1 MSKLKYILLLLIAIG
16 CTKEV
21 EVLNPINAENVKKIA
36 ELQSQLSSLTSSL
49 SGLQSQNQNL
59 ANERNNLVEQLS
71 SLQSQLSTSAETNTS
86 LESQLSTLQET
97 ITSLGSQLS
106 ASEETNA
113 SLASIIKSL
122 ESQLS
127 TTEET
132 NASLESQITA
142 LEETNASLA
151 SIIKSL
157 ESQLSTTEE
166 TNASLESQITAL
178 EETNTSLESQ
188 IESLKIKVAELGLA
202 VAINVGVQDGVYTLK
217 EWSFKYIKDENDTI
231 PADIRFPETTTY
243 SIIKDKKQ
251 IKRTVDELVDIYD
264 DSSNKINFKKWVLE
278 YGMRN
283 AKVQPNFRDS
293 IYVSNVDEITSE
305 FSYNG
310 GTFQFE
316 DGLSYDNVIIKH
328 IYVWQK
334 HNSFNSEED
343 VPAQS
348 FMEINKFIMENST
361 VGFFSDSIYKNINP
375 FDPISLR
382 EGFILDAQRNG
393 LDISYL
399 RDEEISIETVDWNY
413 GIAYGAP
420 CLTGEIRM
428 YREDSWE
435 PIIEPLQNS
444 VLLIMFHEMGHAA
457 LNLAHN
463 KVDGDIMCCASDFS
477 LENFR
482 EISKRMFQNIE
493 QISYDCGFATQKG
506 GGTIIVD

>member
-106 ASEETNA
+106 AS
-113 SLASIIKSL
+113 
-122 ESQLS
+122 
-127 TTEET
+127 
-132 NASLESQITA
+132 
-142 LEETNASLA
+142 EETNASLA

-506 GGTIIVD
+506 GGTIIVN

>member
-106 ASEETNA
+106 AS
-113 SLASIIKSL
+113 
-122 ESQLS
+122 
-127 TTEET
+127 
-132 NASLESQITA
+132 
-142 LEETNASLA
+142 EETNASLA

-444 VLLIMFHEMGHAA
+444 VLKVMFHEMGHAA

-506 GGTIIVD
+506 GGTIIVN

>member
-1 MSKLKYILLLLIAIG
+1 MRKLKYILLLLIAIS

-59 ANERNNLVEQLS
+59 TNERNNLVEQLS
-71 SLQSQLSTSAETNTS
+71 SLQSQLSTLEDTNT
-86 LESQLSTLQET
+86 
-97 ITSLGSQLS
+97 
-106 ASEETNA
+106 
-113 SLASIIKSL
+113 
-122 ESQLS
+122 
-127 TTEET
+127 
-132 NASLESQITA
+132 
-142 LEETNASLA
+142 
-151 SIIKSL
+151 
-157 ESQLSTTEE
+157 
-166 TNASLESQITAL
+166 SLESQITAL

-188 IESLKIKVAELGLA
+188 IEFLKIKVAELGLA
-202 VAINVGVQDGVYTLK
+202 VAINIGVQDGVYTLK

-264 DSSNKINFKKWVLE
+264 DSSNKLNFKKWVLE

-283 AKVQPNFRDS
+283 AKVQPDFRDS

-328 IYVWQK
+328 INVWQK

-343 VPAQS
+343 VPAQG
-348 FMEINKFIMENST
+348 FLEINKFIRENST
-361 VGFFSDSIYKNINP
+361 VGTFSDSIYKNIDP

-399 RDEEISIETVDWNY
+399 RDEEITLETVDWNY
-413 GIAYGAP
+413 GIAYGSP
-420 CLTGEIRM
+420 CRTGVIKI

-435 PIIEPLQNS
+435 PIIKPLQNS
-444 VLLIMFHEMGHAA
+444 VLFVMFHEMGHAA

-463 KVDGDIMCCASDFS
+463 KVDGDIMCCASDLS
-477 LENFR
+477 LDNFR

>member
-1 MSKLKYILLLLIAIG
+1 MRKLKYILLLFIAIS

-59 ANERNNLVEQLS
+59 TNERNNLVEQLS
-71 SLQSQLSTSAETNTS
+71 SLQSQLST
-86 LESQLSTLQET
+86 LED
-97 ITSLGSQLS
+97 
-106 ASEETNA
+106 
-113 SLASIIKSL
+113 
-122 ESQLS
+122 
-127 TTEET
+127 T
-132 NASLESQITA
+132 NASLESQI
-142 LEETNASLA
+142 
-151 SIIKSL
+151 
-157 ESQLSTTEE
+157 
-166 TNASLESQITAL
+166 
-178 EETNTSLESQ
+178 
-188 IESLKIKVAELGLA
+188 ESLNIKVLELELA

-264 DSSNKINFKKWVLE
+264 DSSNKLNFKKWVLDYE
-278 YGMRN
+278 LRN
-283 AKVQPNFRDS
+283 AKVKPDFRDS

-328 IYVWQK
+328 INVWQK

-343 VPAQS
+343 VPAQG
-348 FMEINKFIMENST
+348 FLEINKFIRENST
-361 VGFFSDSIYKNINP
+361 VGTFSDSIYKNIDP

-399 RDEEISIETVDWNY
+399 RDEEITLETVDWNY
-413 GIAYGAP
+413 GIAYGSP
-420 CLTGEIRM
+420 CRTGVIKI

-435 PIIEPLQNS
+435 PIIKPLQNRVLS
-444 VLLIMFHEMGHAA
+444 VMFHEMGHAA

-463 KVDGDIMCCASDFS
+463 KVDGDIMCCASDYS

-482 EISKRMFQNIE
+482 EISRRMFQNIE